1 MVTSKKGDTL
11 HKPSADP
18 VYLTQCQTL
27 LLCQSVKLLTHRRL
41 ERKEVSLRVDFGAW
55 VSTSIT
61 REHAIAG
68 SCVPTSSDSMRSW
81 ISAQAVPPE
90 ARISMWRF
98 TSSTECCGK
107 DGTSTQPR
115 RSPHAKTRRSRR
127 HHHHGA
133 PARRTLRPSRISNNR
148 FVSCNRDRSA
158 LSPSSMHSVAS
169 CQASQAS
176 RIRSAAEQA
185 APLQTQRH
193 HPNDAPT
200 GGPISSR
207 RTTGAPGR
215 APRLVSGGMRSPQPT
230 PRLWRAACVVDDA
243 IRREPSDRHHWSTAP
258 LGCVASN
265 FLVHDFHCR
274 SAL

>member
-133 PARRTLRPSRISNNR
+133 PCVLQESQTTVLCPVTVTAQ
-148 FVSCNRDRSA
+148 RS
-158 LSPSSMHSVAS
+158 L
-169 CQASQAS
+169 
-176 RIRSAAEQA
+176 
-185 APLQTQRH
+185 
-193 HPNDAPT
+193 
-200 GGPISSR
+200 
-207 RTTGAPGR
+207 R
-215 APRLVSGGMRSPQPT
+215 APCIPSPPAKRAKRHESEVPRNRLRRCKHRDITPTTHRLEVRFRREERPALPVEHLGSFPEGCALRSP
-230 PRLWRAACVVDDA
+230 RRAFGG
-243 IRREPSDRHHWSTAP
+243 RHVS
-258 LGCVASN
+258 
-265 FLVHDFHCR
+265 
-274 SAL
+274 